1 MSVRSLNPC
10 WKNQDFHAR
19 IASLAAVGDGDRV
32 LDLGCGRGNTIP
44 QLLARV
50 GTVGAVAA
58 ADRDY
63 QSLVAS
69 KRRYSAEVAD
79 GRLSF
84 IDLDVSKPLPFASE
98 TFDSVVCQDVIE
110 CVRDREGLLCEI
122 HRILRSGGSTVIGHH
137 DFDGV
142 LVASDDHELTRR
154 LIHGYADHV
163 QRWQDTAE
171 GQMGRLLPGL
181 FALSPFE
188 DMATETLLFVDLAL
202 SDGSYARS
210 HLDEIVSLATEF
222 GVAAEQ
228 ARLWLRAQ
236 EARANAGRFYYA
248 VPWTYVVARRA

>member
-1 MSVRSLNPC
+1 MRSLNPC

-19 IASLAAVGDGDRV
+19 IASLAAIGDGHTV

-44 QLLARV
+44 HLLARV
-50 GTVGAVAA
+50 GTVGRVVA
-58 ADRDY
+58 ADRDD
-63 QSLVAS
+63 QNLVAS
-69 KRRYSAEVAD
+69 KRRFSPEGAD
-79 GRLSF
+79 RRLSF
-84 IDLDVSKPLPFASE
+84 IDLDVSKPLPFVSG

-110 CVRDREGLLCEI
+110 CVLDREGLLREI
-122 HRILRSGGSTVIGHH
+122 HRVLRSGGATVVGHH

-181 FALSPFE
+181 FALSPFG
-188 DMATETLLFVDLAL
+188 DMATETLLFVDLVL
-202 SDGSYARS
+202 SDASYARS

-222 GVAAEQ
+222 GVAPEQ

-236 EARANAGRFYYA
+236 EARSDAGTFYYA
-248 VPWTYVVARRA
+248 VPWTYVVARRI